1 VERRQLE
8 YFLAVIDHGGVTAAA
23 AALHISQPALSAA
36 IKMLEKDLGAMLFHR
51 LPRGVKLT
59 DAGAE
64 FAESARVIIREFDT
78 ARARVEAV
86 TGLIAG
92 QLDLI
97 SLPGMVLDPL
107 APVIGQFRRR
117 YPKVRVRIVQA
128 DRPEEVRDAV
138 RSGAAELGLT
148 DELAE
153 ANRDVVG
160 ELIAEQEMVVVLPP
174 GSTPPPGGV
183 LPLQVLLDMS
193 LVAGPYGTADR
204 DLMTGEGA
212 RLGQQVQPTIEITP
226 RGSAL
231 YLAVAGAG
239 AAVLPRPVAE
249 LGLSRGVQLASL
261 CPRQTRQV
269 YLLRRVAPLSPAASA
284 IRALLESAHM
294 QQESAAAS
302 GTPVTDGA
310 ATERES

>member
-1 VERRQLE
+1 VASARRESHMVALLICDATGRASHTRKLPGHLSIGQIPIRLGAYPDFLCLHRGGYVERRQLE

-92 QLDLI
+92 QLDMI

-128 DRPEEVRDAV
+128 DTPEEVRDAV
-138 RSGAAELGLT
+138 RAGTAELGLT

-153 ANRDVVG
+153 ANRDVAG

-174 GSTPPPGGV
+174 GSPPPPDGV
-183 LPLQVLLDMS
+183 MPLQVLLDMN
-193 LVAGPYGTADR
+193 LIAGPYGTAVR

-212 RLGQQVQPTIEITP
+212 RLGHEVQPTIEITP
-226 RGSAL
+226 R
-231 YLAVAGAG
+231 
-239 AAVLPRPVAE
+239 
-249 LGLSRGVQLASL
+249 
-261 CPRQTRQV
+261 
-269 YLLRRVAPLSPAASA
+269 
-284 IRALLESAHM
+284 
-294 QQESAAAS
+294 
-302 GTPVTDGA
+302 
-310 ATERES
+310 

>member
-1 VERRQLE
+1 MASERGESHMVALLIWDATFWASHTRKLPGHLPIGQIPIRLGADQDFLWLHRGGYVERRQIE

-23 AALHISQPALSAA
+23 TALHISQPALSAA

-92 QLDLI
+92 QLDMI

-107 APVIGQFRRR
+107 APVIGEFRRQ
-117 YPKVRVRIVQA
+117 YPKVRVRLVQA
-128 DRPEEVRDAV
+128 DTPEEVRDAV

-153 ANRDVVG
+153 ANRDVLG
-160 ELIAEQEMVVVLPP
+160 ELVAEQEMV
-174 GSTPPPGGV
+174 
-183 LPLQVLLDMS
+183 
-193 LVAGPYGTADR
+193 A
-204 DLMTGEGA
+204 
-212 RLGQQVQPTIEITP
+212 
-226 RGSAL
+226 
-231 YLAVAGAG
+231 
-239 AAVLPRPVAE
+239 
-249 LGLSRGVQLASL
+249 
-261 CPRQTRQV
+261 
-269 YLLRRVAPLSPAASA
+269 
-284 IRALLESAHM
+284 
-294 QQESAAAS
+294 
-302 GTPVTDGA
+302 
-310 ATERES
+310 